1 MKSMGL
7 FESKFV
13 KLLEDIVAGG
23 PNSAFGPGTAGS
35 IGSFGN
41 QFPSQNDKAYAPGDY
56 RVPKVLGATKKK
68 KKFKF
73 VVQRRPLPGLELKDT
88 K

>member
-1 MKSMGL
+1 MKSIGL
-7 FESKFV
+7 FESRFL
-13 KLLEDIVAGG
+13 KLLEDVVAGG
-23 PNSAFGPGTAGS
+23 PASVFGPGTAGS

-56 RVPKVLGATKKK
+56 RMPKVLGATKKK

-73 VVQRRPLPGLELKDT
+73 VVQRRPLPGLELSRAK
-88 K
+88 

>member
-7 FESKFV
+7 FESKFI
-13 KLLEDIVAGG
+13 KLLEDMVAGG
-23 PNSAFGPGTAGS
+23 PNSVFGPGTAGE
-35 IGSFGN
+35 IGSSGN

-56 RVPKVLGATKKK
+56 RMPKVLGAKKK